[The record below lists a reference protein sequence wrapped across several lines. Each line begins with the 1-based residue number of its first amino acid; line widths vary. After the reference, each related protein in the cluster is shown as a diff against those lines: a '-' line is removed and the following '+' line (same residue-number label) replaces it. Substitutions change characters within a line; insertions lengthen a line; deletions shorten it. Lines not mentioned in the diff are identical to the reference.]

1 MAPLLKIHSK
11 ACVSRKGSTTV
22 VFVLLLNVVFVLGVF
37 ILEYSY
43 LKLAKTELRIAV
55 DACSRAASAEYGV
68 SKDLDAAIAAAQEM
82 ASRYRVGRSQFSIEP
97 SDVIV
102 GTISQAE
109 SGTYEFLENGTPT
122 NAFRIATG
130 YTDGSVLG
138 ALDSL
143 FASFHGV
150 EKFQI
155 QSLSTVAE
163 IDLEVVL
170 VLDRSGSMA
179 FDLSGTSWQYP
190 NGQSWYINYF
200 VPPDSEG
207 SRWAALDS
215 ALSLFA
221 DVLDQ
226 KSKKVPVA
234 VTSYST
240 NYSTWSQ
247 YFGRS
252 FSSVEAS
259 VEQSFTT
266 DYQAL
271 RNGVGAIG
279 NQAIIG
285 GTSIS
290 AGMELA
296 AELLEASPNREYAYQ
311 VMIVMTDGQWN
322 AGRHPVLA
330 AQDIANQGVKIFTV
344 AFSNNA
350 DIETMQGVADVG
362 GGDLF
367 YAVTQEEL
375 EEAFREIAQ
384 SLEIVFVE

>member
-1 MAPLLKIHSK
+1 MKIQNQMI
-11 ACVSRKGSTTV
+11 ASRKGSTTV
-22 VFVLLLNVVFVLGVF
+22 VFVLLLNVIFILGVF

-68 SKDLDAAIAAAQEM
+68 SKDLNAAIAAAQEM
-82 ASRYRVGRSQFSIEP
+82 AGRYRVGRSQFSIGP

-102 GTISQAE
+102 GTIFQVE
-109 SGTYEFLENGTPT
+109 DGTYEFQENGTPT
-122 NAFRIATG
+122 NAFRISTG
-130 YTDGSVLG
+130 YTKDSVLG
-138 ALDSL
+138 AMDSL
-143 FASFHGV
+143 FASIHGV
-150 EKFQI
+150 EEFQI

-179 FDLSGTSWQYP
+179 FDLSGVSWQYP

-200 VPPDSEG
+200 IPPDAEG

-215 ALSLFA
+215 ALGLFA

-240 NYSTWSQ
+240 NYTTWSE
-247 YFGRS
+247 YFGES

-259 VEQSFTT
+259 VENSFTT
-266 DYQAL
+266 DYQQL
-271 RNGVGAIG
+271 RSSVGAIG
-279 NQAIIG
+279 NTAIIG
-285 GTSIS
+285 GTNIS
-290 AGMELA
+290 AGMDLA
-296 AELLEASPNREYAYQ
+296 AELLVDSPNREYAYQ

-330 AQDIANQGVKIFTV
+330 AQDAANQGIKIFTV
-344 AFSNNA
+344 AFSDNA
-350 DIETMQGVADVG
+350 DVETMQGVADVG

-367 YAVTQEEL
+367 YAVTQQEL
-375 EEAFREIAQ
+375 EDAFREIAQ